1 MAKDSKFEFTPRN
14 ATFFF
19 LPLCIQAMSQAITYP
34 LVGIVVSHGEGG
46 VFAYSAFAQGLMIMF
61 FINTIG
67 YGLITTGMVFAR
79 DRIGYLRFARVN
91 IQVML
96 IEAALQIFLALPVVA
111 PFVFG
116 TCLGLSGMQL
126 EVARWSML
134 WSLPAQ
140 MAFLMRNIP
149 QAVLYNEHRTALA
162 NTATI
167 LRILLTAA
175 IAPVFYLI
183 GLTGWQWGCVCLCG
197 PVILECVL
205 MWSFAR
211 ESVAR
216 LPRRLPGEEKVT
228 SARIFFFNIPL
239 SMGGFLLMFSVFMLN
254 AIINR
259 TENGAAMLAVHM
271 LAVGLINPLSYG
283 ALRNQA
289 VAIGFPPKNARDNR
303 TFRFALVCGIVLA
316 AVVLI
321 VQLPAISEWYFC
333 GVQNLPKEALPL
345 ARNAL
350 LIACPF
356 LFFQAIRGHAE
367 GLAAYARRPKT
378 VLLGQVAFLVVLI
391 AVMSTLFL
399 LGSPGCRMGITAL
412 ACASA
417 AAFLTI
423 RLTLLRAAR
432 GDGVP
437 RAM

>member
-14 ATFFF
+14 ATLFF
-19 LPLCIQAMSQAITYP
+19 LPLCIQAMSQGITYP
-34 LVGIVVSHGEGG
+34 LVAIVVSHGEGG
-46 VFAYSAFAQGLMIMF
+46 VLAYSAFAQGLMIMF
-61 FINTIG
+61 FINTLG

-96 IEAALQIFLALPVVA
+96 IEAALQIILALPVVA

-134 WSLPAQ
+134 GSLPAQ
-140 MAFLMRNIP
+140 MGFLMRNIP

-175 IAPVFYLI
+175 IAPLFYLF

-197 PVILECVL
+197 PVILESAL
-205 MWSFAR
+205 MWTFGR
-211 ESVAR
+211 KSVAR
-216 LPRRLPGEEKVT
+216 LPRHRLPGEEKVT
-228 SARIFFFNIPL
+228 SARIFLFNIPL
-239 SMGGFLLMFSVFMLN
+239 SMGGILLMFSVFLLN

-259 TENGAAMLAVHM
+259 TADGAAMLAIHM
-271 LAVGLINPLSYG
+271 LAIGLVNPLSYG

-289 VAIGFPPKNARDNR
+289 VAIGFPPACPHDTR
-303 TFRFALVCGIVLA
+303 TFRFAVCCGLVLA
-316 AVVLI
+316 AVLMI
-321 VQLPAISEWYFC
+321 VQIPAVSAWYFC
-333 GVQNLPKEALPL
+333 QVQNLRPELLPL
-345 ARNAL
+345 ARQAL

-356 LFFQAIRGHAE
+356 LFFQAVRGHAE
-367 GLAAYARRPKT
+367 GLAASARRPKT
-378 VLLGQVAFLVVLI
+378 VLLGQVAYLNVLVGVMAVLFFLK
-391 AVMSTLFL
+391 
-399 LGSPGCRMGITAL
+399 SPGYRMGITAL

-417 AAFLTI
+417 AAFATI
-423 RLTLLRAAR
+423 RLTLCRLSSRPAR
-432 GDGVP
+432 
-437 RAM
+437 M